1 MSILEEKK
9 KKNLTETEALG
20 VTQIHKL
27 VEFYLVGSFRL
38 KLEEK
43 SELKKM

>member
-1 MSILEEKK
+1 MSILEKK
-9 KKNLTETEALG
+9 KKTLQKLK
-20 VTQIHKL
+20 HKL
-27 VEFYLVGSFRL
+27 VEFYLVGSFSL

>member
-1 MSILEEKK
+1 MSILEKK
-9 KKNLTETEALG
+9 KKKTLQKLKHCVTET
-20 VTQIHKL
+20 HKL
-27 VEFYLVGSFRL
+27 VEFYLVGSFSL